1 MGIFANNM
9 LAWELS
15 VLEGNINWKLKWK
28 NRVKDKHKNK
38 INKKYIQ
45 EKVEVK
51 FYVRDKMKILYYT
64 FVKKW
69 EKNMRFVTWL

>member
-9 LAWELS
+9 LVWELS

-28 NRVKDKHKNK
+28 IRVKDKHKNK
-38 INKKYIQ
+38 INRKYIY

-51 FYVRDKMKILYYT
+51 FYVRDKSENIILPFCENVREKIWDL
-64 FVKKW
+64 
-69 EKNMRFVTWL
+69 